1 LAELKLLNKQAEEA
15 YRIAC
20 RATLAFGEDK
30 AKVSLFALVGQIA
43 FETRRLDVAI
53 RHAAL
58 ARLVRV
64 RQGWSV
70 PGEVTQ
76 LESKS
81 RLACEQAGQPSFE
94 LPDDISKLTA
104 LCKRDWEQAVPPEL
118 KPQPKEKRPR
128 RLMLK
133 PDGAIHTG
141 RVKTYKEE
149 RGFGF
154 IKPDDGTSD
163 IFFHISNVQDIELPV
178 EGMAVQYQIA
188 ESQKGLNAVNVQP
201 AREQ

>member
-1 LAELKLLNKQAEEA
+1 
-15 YRIAC
+15 
-20 RATLAFGEDK
+20 LAFGEDK
-30 AKVSLFALVGQIA
+30 AKVSLFALIGQIA
-43 FETRRLDVAI
+43 FELQRFDVAI

-58 ARLVRV
+58 ARLVRG
-64 RQGWSV
+64 REGWSV

-76 LESKS
+76 LESKA
-81 RLACEQAGQPSFE
+81 RTAYEQAGQPSLE

-104 LCKRDWEQAVPPEL
+104 LCKRDWEQGVPPEQ
-118 KPQPKEKRPR
+118 KPQPKDKRPR
-128 RLMLK
+128 RPMPR

-141 RVKTYKEE
+141 RIKAYKEE

-154 IKPDDGTSD
+154 IKPDDGTGD

-188 ESQKGLNAVNVQP
+188 EGQKGPNAVNVQP
-201 AREQ
+201 ATMQP